1 MITQLHRILE
11 LLENQWNKTRVLVV
25 GDLMLDKYIWGGC
38 SRISPEAPVPVV
50 HAQRFSEQPG
60 GAGNVAM
67 NITGLGAEAVL
78 IGFAGKDADCAR
90 MEELLRASLVE
101 PVIVQPANFRTISK
115 TRVVADH
122 QQIVRIDVE
131 LTEVSEHSAYDSL
144 LSLAL
149 KHAENCHALIL
160 SDYAKGVLTEDIC
173 RQLIAAF
180 RKAGKPVLVD
190 PKRSDFARYRGA
202 TTVCPNLKELSAAL
216 GDPKLK
222 LDAMLDQ
229 ARTLIPGNNLDYLIV
244 TLSEHGIATVNRDE
258 YSIAPAQARQITD
271 VSGAGDT
278 AIATL
283 ALAAAVGLPVQS
295 AIKLA
300 NITAGI
306 VVAKVGT
313 APVSSS
319 ELLTAL
325 SSDMALNADEKSVT
339 LQQIVQRVRS
349 WKNAGEKIVFT
360 NGCFDLLHVGHIRL
374 LEEARRQGDRLVLG
388 INSDASVQRLK
399 GPSRPVMPEEARAR
413 VLSALAAVDAVV
425 VFDQDTPIDI
435 ILALKPDVLVKGSD
449 NTESTV
455 VGGDQVH
462 NWGGRVHIVP
472 MLEGFS
478 TESYIERI
486 SGKQ

>member
-1 MITQLHRILE
+1 MISQLHRILE

-67 NITGLGAEAVL
+67 NITGLGAEAIL
-78 IGFAGKDADCAR
+78 LGFAGKDADCAR
-90 MEELLRASLVE
+90 MEELLRAAQVE

-122 QQIVRIDVE
+122 QQIVRVDVE
-131 LTEVSEHSAYDSL
+131 LTDISELSAYDRL

-149 KHAENCHALIL
+149 EHAENCHALIL

-173 RQLIAAF
+173 QQLIAAF
-180 RKAGKPVLVD
+180 RKAGKPILVD

-216 GDPKLK
+216 GDTKLE
-222 LDAMLDQ
+222 LNAMLDQ
-229 ARTLIPGNNLDYLIV
+229 ARALIPENDLDYLIV
-244 TLSEHGIATVNRDE
+244 TLSEHGIAAVNAEE

-283 ALAAAVGLPVQS
+283 ALSAAVGLPVQS

-325 SSDMALNADEKSVT
+325 SSELALNPDEKSVT

-349 WKNAGEKIVFT
+349 WKSAGDRIVFT

-388 INSDASVQRLK
+388 INSDTSVKRLK
-399 GPSRPVMPEEARAR
+399 GSSRPVMPEEARAR

-425 VFDQDTPIDI
+425 IFDQDTPIDL
-435 ILALKPDVLVKGSD
+435 ILALQPDVLVKGSD

-455 VGGDQVH
+455 VGSEQVLS
-462 NWGGRVHIVP
+462 WGGRVHIVP
-472 MLEGFS
+472 MVEGFS
-478 TESYIERI
+478 TQSYIEQI